1 LNSTADRQFVGRI
14 NQPVLLG
21 LDVGGGYYL
30 IPPCDD
36 CDCGGS
42 LALVGEVHYTT
53 PLGDAEQLT
62 ADGGLTSVTIN
73 TPVSASYELVHFTTG
88 LQVAL
93 ADGWRLRTGV
103 VVPARS
109 ERVFDT
115 EYLLQINRHF

>member
-1 LNSTADRQFVGRI
+1 
-14 NQPVLLG
+14 
-21 LDVGGGYYL
+21 
-30 IPPCDD
+30 
-36 CDCGGS
+36 
-42 LALVGEVHYTT
+42 
-53 PLGDAEQLT
+53 
-62 ADGGLTSVTIN
+62 
-73 TPVSASYELVHFTTG
+73 